1 AATGLG
7 VSIMSSDAG
16 GAPRLIRAIIPRAGG
31 AGMTAEAAARDHVA
45 ALAPLWV
52 QDAQPMGLVH
62 NGTQQLR
69 NGASVVKLAQQID
82 GVLVNNGEL
91 RVLVHPDGSL
101 AAVSGTLQS
110 STMKPNFVSSPREAL
125 GHALDAQFGASRPQP
140 AITDAGESGG
150 WQQLEVA

>member
-1 AATGLG
+1 MLLRFHTLASASLLLAAGCAASSSPPTGDPGDPGDPGNPADPGSGRPLTSREQAATGLG

-91 RVLVHPDGSL
+91 RVLVH
-101 AAVSGTLQS
+101 
-110 STMKPNFVSSPREAL
+110 
-125 GHALDAQFGASRPQP
+125 
-140 AITDAGESGG
+140 
-150 WQQLEVA
+150 